1 MAEIESPVTGSTRFN
16 DTDDNT
22 GFSDTG
28 FSDRRDSSQLR
39 SEIDRTRAQM
49 DSTFDALENKLTP
62 GQLLEEVWSLF
73 KGGSTAGANK
83 LWQIAREHPLPT
95 AVVGLGVGW
104 MLLENSKKN
113 DAQRFSSDYES
124 GSYRGY
130 SSGRGY
136 DRFAGQTDYNYDD
149 YNYNFEEDSEGRLSH
164 LAHRAKDAVSDA
176 ASSAKETLGN
186 ATDSARETLHD
197 ARERVGDLTDRAKYR
212 ASHLTDQ
219 AKHRAS
225 DLRGQAR
232 RQARKAQTG
241 FWQMLEEQP
250 LTVGA
255 ATLALGLIAGLSI
268 PSTRK
273 EDELMGE
280 TRDRLLDD
288 VKETASEALEKGK
301 QVANAAVETIKE
313 EAQNQDLTAS
323 TLADK
328 VRTVAKEATNKV
340 KEEAKNVA
348 PELANAAG
356 AQNTGGQQQGTQP
369 GQPGGQKPARKG
381 TPAPVAGQTTT
392 GPNAGG
398 QPGTQVEG
406 QTAKVGDVQK
416 TEPEFSKR

>member
-1 MAEIESPVTGSTRFN
+1 MAEIESPVTGSTRFDD
-16 DTDDNT
+16 DTD
-22 GFSDTG
+22 FSEG
-28 FSDRRDSSQLR
+28 RRTSAQLR

-49 DSTFDALENKLTP
+49 DDTFDALEDKLTP

-104 MLLENSKKN
+104 MLLESSKK
-113 DAQRFSSDYES
+113 SSSQSFES
-124 GSYRGY
+124 GYGYRGY
-130 SSGRGY
+130 SAGRGY
-136 DRFAGQTDYNYDD
+136 GRFSGQTDYNYDD
-149 YNYNFEEDSEGRLSH
+149 YNYNFESDSEEGRLSH
-164 LAHRAKDAVSDA
+164 LAHRAQ
-176 ASSAKETLGN
+176 ETLGD
-186 ATDSARETLHD
+186 AADSARETLHD
-197 ARERVGDLTDRAKYR
+197 TRERVGDLTDRAKHR
-212 ASHLTDQ
+212 ASDLTDQ

-232 RQARKAQTG
+232 RQARKARTG

-273 EDELMGE
+273 EDELLGE
-280 TRDRLLDD
+280 TRDRLFDE
-288 VKETASEALEKGK
+288 VKETAGEALEKGK

-313 EAQNQDLTAS
+313 EAENQDLTAS

-328 VRTVAKEATNKV
+328 VRTVAKETTNKV
-340 KEEAKNVA
+340 KEEAKNAA
-348 PELANAAG
+348 PALAE
-356 AQNTGGQQQGTQP
+356 TGNQP
-369 GQPGGQKPARKG
+369 GQTGGQKPARKG
-381 TPAPVAGQTTT
+381 VPAAGQTTT

-398 QPGTQVEG
+398 QPGTEVPG
-406 QTAKVGDVQK
+406 QTAKVGNVAQN
-416 TEPEFSKR
+416 EPEFSKR